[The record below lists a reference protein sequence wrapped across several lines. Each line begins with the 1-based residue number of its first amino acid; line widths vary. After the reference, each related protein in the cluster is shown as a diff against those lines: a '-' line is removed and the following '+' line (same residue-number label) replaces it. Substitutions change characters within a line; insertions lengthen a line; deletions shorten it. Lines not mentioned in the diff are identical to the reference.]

1 MDSKGITRAQFAVL
15 ATVGRC
21 KLVGLQDLNRKTGMG
36 RAALAAA
43 VRHLIALG
51 LVCQRGKKSAGPRRF
66 ALTRTGRRTLE
77 AAEPLA
83 IQADNQIW
91 AALPHRRRRRFFADL
106 AAVVR
111 LLEQR

>member
-1 MDSKGITRAQFAVL
+1 
-15 ATVGRC
+15 
-21 KLVGLQDLNRKTGMG
+21 
-36 RAALAAA
+36 
-43 VRHLIALG
+43 
-51 LVCQRGKKSAGPRRF
+51 
-66 ALTRTGRRTLE
+66 LE

-91 AALPHRRRRRFFADL
+91 AALPRKRRRRFFADL